1 MLTLQYLP
9 FRQIS
14 SLNTTERVQLILS
27 ILKTGKIVLIDGR
40 LESRDEAMLIRE
52 TMSNID
58 DNFNGVEM
66 GVMYDHQE
74 KNFIAK
80 IKYSLARTL
89 IGDRDGITFI
99 GPAKIISELRQH
111 PETVELCFQKDYLLK
126 QSRSNSDKERDTY
139 KKKIKTKIETKTQ
152 NTNIKNKNKKVN
164 HGE

>member
-1 MLTLQYLP
+1 M
-9 FRQIS
+9 
-14 SLNTTERVQLILS
+14 
-27 ILKTGKIVLIDGR
+27 GKIVLIDGR
-40 LESRDEAMLIRE
+40 LNSNDESLLIRE
-52 TMSNID
+52 TMSSID
-58 DNFNGVEM
+58 EEFNGVEI
-66 GVMYDHQE
+66 GVMRDNVE
-74 KNFIAK
+74 KGLVSRIKHKIAK
-80 IKYSLARTL
+80 AL
-89 IGDRDGITFI
+89 IGDTCGITFI